1 MLLLASVAACTFHPV
16 QPCAL
21 RAPAARSRELVA
33 IDAGNLVQFAAKGGK
48 VKLGAVVSADEKA
61 KRNWMV
67 VDAAGHTASIA
78 PKAIKAVVPGCR
90 ATAAAEVQAHEVA
103 AAEALDSQSDLLDD
117 VWELTEEEQSL
128 PELCEL
134 FFGEASST
142 QCYAALALLESERGR
157 AFFRATKGNEAGLG
171 FAPRPADEAKLLTE
185 QFQREAE
192 VANAAA
198 ALIERVDS
206 CVQSRKQQQQQPG
219 DGATAAAAFDL
230 AAEDETTQLGFT
242 ALRRLGC
249 KREKADDEPADE
261 RAIDFLQRL
270 NRKATPEAARQ
281 LLCQLG
287 LWDRLAVEATLP
299 LLRRR
304 VPVAFSAAIEAEA
317 ARIVEAPPPDADAER
332 RVDLTSQLCFAIDDP
347 STVEVDDA
355 VGIETLAD
363 GRQRLWV
370 HIADPSRYVPLGSVL
385 DLEARRRLT
394 SIYLPTGVVP
404 MLPLSLAAGP
414 LSLRPGVES
423 AALSFGVLLD
433 GDGAIAKGGVGG
445 GEDDAVRITPSTVR
459 ATRLS
464 YAEVDALLDGGE
476 GGEGG
481 EVAAGVE
488 LPDGAVAMLQ
498 ALRVASD
505 ARLQWRI
512 DGYSMEAIAP
522 RNLPDVVIKAVPQR
536 SGTTGLEAAA
546 TEAAD
551 GGDEGVVEA
560 PPAPAAAADAT
571 FEDGWSVSV
580 RPAPEGGDSAARQIV
595 TELALVAGE
604 AAARLGIEAGLPLP
618 FRGQC
623 MKPIDDEELAAVPEG
638 VCRTWFAIS
647 SMYPS
652 GISAKPVPHEG
663 LGLEEY
669 VQATSP
675 IRRYADLAVHHVL
688 KAHLRGDAPPLPFAA
703 GAAGEGD
710 GEGELV
716 VLAKAAGG
724 SRLYERHANDA
735 WLSEYCRRCK
745 AQRGLESPV
754 EWGAT
759 VLGFRQRGD
768 TTMVLVHELG
778 TVMSFPT
785 PSTPLA
791 TGQEV
796 RVAPTL
802 SGEIALA

>member
-1 MLLLASVAACTFHPV
+1 MRKGMLRMGMLLLASVSACAFRPV
-16 QPCAL
+16 RPCARL
-21 RAPAARSRELVA
+21 QAPAARSRELVA
-33 IDAGNLVQFAAKGGK
+33 IDAGDLVQFAAKGGK

-78 PKAIKAVVPGCR
+78 PKAIKAVVPGSR
-90 ATAAAEVQAHEVA
+90 AMAAAEVRAHEAA

-117 VWELTEEEQSL
+117 VWELSEEEQSL

-134 FFGEASST
+134 FFGETSST
-142 QCYAALALLESERGR
+142 QCYAALALLESEKGR
-157 AFFRATKGNEAGLG
+157 ALFRATNKGLG
-171 FAPRPADEAKLLTE
+171 FTPRPADEAKLLTE
-185 QFQREAE
+185 QFQREAQA
-192 VANAAA
+192 ANAAA

-206 CVQSRKQQQQQPG
+206 CVQSRKQQ
-219 DGATAAAAFDL
+219 AEAAAFDL
-230 AAEDETTQLGFT
+230 AEEDETTQLDFA

-249 KREKADDEPADE
+249 KREKEDDEPADE
-261 RAIDFLQRL
+261 RAVDFLQRL
-270 NRKATPEAARQ
+270 NRKGTPEAARQ

-304 VPVAFSAAIEAEA
+304 VPVAFSAAMEAEA

-332 RVDLTSQLCFAIDDP
+332 RIDMTSQLCFAIDDP

-370 HIADPSRYVPLGSVL
+370 HIADPSRYVPLGSPL
-385 DLEARRRLT
+385 DVEARRRLT

-414 LSLRPGVES
+414 LSLRPGVDS
-423 AALSFGVLLD
+423 AALSFGVILD
-433 GDGAIAKGGVGG
+433 GEGAIAKGGVGG
-445 GEDDAVRITPSTVR
+445 DEADAVRITPSTVR
-459 ATRLS
+459 AIRLS
-464 YAEVDALLDGGE
+464 YAEVDALLGGE

-481 EVAAGVE
+481 KSAAD
-488 LPDGAVAMLQ
+488 LPDGALAVLH
-498 ALRVASD
+498 ALRAASE

-522 RNLPDVVIKAVPQR
+522 RNLPDTVIKAVPER
-536 SGTTGLEAAA
+536 PGNTGLEAAA

-551 GGDEGVVEA
+551 GGDQGVVEA
-560 PPAPAAAADAT
+560 PAAPAAAADAV
-571 FEDGWSVSV
+571 FEDGWAISV

-623 MKPIDDEELAAVPEG
+623 MKPIDDDELAAVPEG

-652 GISAKPVPHEG
+652 GISSKPVPHEG

-703 GAAGEGD
+703 SAAGAGEGRD
-710 GEGELV
+710 ESELV
-716 VLAKAAGG
+716 ALAKAAGS

-745 AQRGLESPV
+745 AQRGLDSPV

-778 TVMSFPT
+778 TVMSFAT
-785 PSTPLA
+785 PSTQLA

-802 SGEIALA
+802 TGEIALA